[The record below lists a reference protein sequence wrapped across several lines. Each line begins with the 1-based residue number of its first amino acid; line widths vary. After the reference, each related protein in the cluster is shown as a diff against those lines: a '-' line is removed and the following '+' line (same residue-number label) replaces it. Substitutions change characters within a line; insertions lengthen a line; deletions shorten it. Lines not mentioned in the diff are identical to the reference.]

1 MTSDDNQKKPLRRT
15 IRGGRPFFFADT
27 AIDKV
32 LNMVV
37 TLGSEVWA
45 LRERLAA
52 VEALQVQRG
61 HLGGGEVDAYE
72 FTPEQEAQLATDR
85 REFIDNLFR
94 VLQEQVEV
102 AAERSASARELAT
115 GKPAVFGA
123 RGAKGKAPAARV
135 ASRGAKSAGKAGA
148 TRGAKARSKAKD
160 QGRGKGKAAR
170 GRGRA
175 K

>member
-1 MTSDDNQKKPLRRT
+1 MSDDNQKKPLRRT
-15 IRGGRPFFFADT
+15 IRGGRPFFFEDT

-61 HLGGGEVDAYE
+61 QLGGGEVDAYE
-72 FTPEQEAQLATDR
+72 FTPEQEARLATDR

-94 VLQEQVEV
+94 VLQEQVE
-102 AAERSASARELAT
+102 AATERSASARELAS

-123 RGAKGKAPAARV
+123 RGAKGKPAA
-135 ASRGAKSAGKAGA
+135 KAGGA
-148 TRGAKARSKAKD
+148 RGRAKGAAPR
-160 QGRGKGKAAR
+160 KGKAAR

-175 K
+175 R